1 MKLLVKK
8 RCAFRNPVTNNNK
21 NKLPQTSESQGLT
34 KALTAIGVI
43 VIIGIVVFYAKQR
56 KK

>member
-1 MKLLVKK
+1 M
-8 RCAFRNPVTNNNK
+8 
-21 NKLPQTSESQGLT
+21 T

>member
-1 MKLLVKK
+1 M
-8 RCAFRNPVTNNNK
+8 
-21 NKLPQTSESQGLT
+21 T

-43 VIIGIVVFYAKQR
+43 VIIGIVVFYTKQR